1 MSNTRLA
8 ARYATPILELADEQ
22 GVLEEVKND
31 MKLFSDLCKSN
42 REFAL
47 MLKSPIIPHLKKAE
61 ILNKIFDKKVNKL
74 TLQAFNVISRKN
86 REKYLPQIALVF
98 LQKYNIKKGI
108 QEVTLTTA
116 APIDDTLR
124 KEFSDLVKKISKK
137 ESLINEKTDPELIGG
152 YLLKMGDQQLD
163 ESISGHLRE
172 LGLKFKNETI

>member
-31 MKLFSDLCKSN
+31 MKMFLELCKSN
-42 REFAL
+42 RELAL
-47 MLKSPIIPHLKKAE
+47 MLKSPIIPHLKKAQ
-61 ILNKIFDKKVNKL
+61 ILKSVFGKKMSKL
-74 TLQAFNVISRKN
+74 TLDAFDVITRKN
-86 REKYLPQIALVF
+86 RENVLPQIAQVF
-98 LQKYNIKKGI
+98 LEKYNIKKGI

-116 APIDDTLR
+116 TPLNDELR
-124 KEFSDLVKKISKK
+124 KEFSDLIKKISNK
-137 ESLINEKTDPELIGG
+137 ESLINEKVDPDLIGG

-163 ESISGHLRE
+163 ESISGHLKE